1 MMASKKGTGHGAPPI
16 ERTSAEMSN
25 RGALVGRAN
34 DILKNNAIRWVQVHF
49 TDLLGGL
56 RSFTVPVE
64 DLYTGKIWGD
74 GIGFDGA
81 SVKGFA
87 QVEASDMRAI
97 PDPSTLSV
105 LRLADGVQPLARVM
119 AEVHNPRTGMRLDSD
134 PRNIAARAMAHLTR
148 AGFNEAWISPEL
160 EFTIF
165 HSPQDAIVQNDVW
178 NPTSAEGSGHLK
190 VVPELLGEHHPTS
203 YRSHPASSYFA
214 APPLDETDPFRNE
227 FASTLHDLG
236 IPVKFHHHENGA
248 GQVEVEL
255 KAMPG
260 PVQMGDACVTYKFLA
275 RLVGKRHG
283 LVPTFMPKPVQAD
296 SGNGMHVHLSLWTG
310 GSSAFYD
317 RDDRYH
323 MSQTMRYFIGGLLD
337 HARGTTAIT
346 NPTINSYKR
355 LVPEYEAPV
364 FITWSP
370 VNRTA
375 LVRIPARHAHPDSIN
390 CEPRHPDPSANPYL
404 VFSILLESGLDGIRR
419 KIDPGPPVNE
429 NVFRMSPER
438 LRELGIRRLP
448 ASLGEALDE
457 MQSDDLV
464 RRVLGAQA
472 ADSFLE
478 LKRRE
483 WRTFSNT
490 VSTWEHAMYFH
501 I

>member
-1 MMASKKGTGHGAPPI
+1 MPSQRGSRKGALPVD
-16 ERTSAEMSN
+16 RASAEMSN
-25 RGALVGRAN
+25 RGGLVSRAN
-34 DILKNNAIRWVQVHF
+34 DILKNNQIRWVQVHF

-64 DLYTGKIWGD
+64 DLFTGKLWGD

-97 PDPSTLSV
+97 PDPATLSV
-105 LRLADGVQPLARVM
+105 LRLGENVSPLARVM
-119 AEVHNPRTGMRLDSD
+119 AEVFNPRTGLRLESD
-134 PRNIAARAMAHLTR
+134 PRNIAARSMAHLSK
-148 AGFNEAWISPEL
+148 AGFTEAWISPEL
-160 EFTIF
+160 EFTLF

-178 NPTSAEGSGHLK
+178 NPASSEGAGHLR
-190 VVPELLGEHHPTS
+190 VIPELLGEHHPSHYTS
-203 YRSHPASSYFA
+203 RPANSYFA

-227 FASTLHDLG
+227 FASLLHDLG

-275 RLVGKRHG
+275 RLVAQRHG

-296 SGNGMHVHLSLWTG
+296 SGNGMHVHISLWTG
-310 GSSAFYD
+310 GQSAFYD
-317 RDDRYH
+317 GDDKYH
-323 MSQTMRYFIGGLLD
+323 MSQSMRYFVGGLLD
-337 HARGTTAIT
+337 HARGTAAIT
-346 NPTINSYKR
+346 NPTVNSYKR

-364 FITWSP
+364 FISWSP

-375 LVRIPARHAHPDSIN
+375 LVRIPARHAHADSIN

-404 VFSILLESGLDGIRR
+404 VFSVLLESGLDGIRR
-419 KIDPGPPVNE
+419 KTDPGPPVNE
-429 NVFRMSPER
+429 NIFRMSPER
-438 LRELGIRRLP
+438 LRELGIGRLP
-448 ASLGEALDE
+448 SSLGEALDE
-457 MQSDDLV
+457 MESDELV

-472 ADSFLE
+472 TDSFLE
-478 LKRRE
+478 LKRKE
-483 WRTFSNT
+483 WRVFSNN